1 MYTRLQATA
10 PPSPAARD
18 APQALLPAQVTKT
31 ECQPGDSAGMSVG
44 VTENDCPGRVPKPR
58 TAPWLL
64 LGAHVAAKVPSAGP
78 RPLLHLSD

>member
-18 APQALLPAQVTKT
+18 AAQALPPALVTKT

-44 VTENDCPGRVPKPR
+44 VTENDCPGHVPEPR
-58 TAPWLL
+58 TALRLL
-64 LGAHVAAKVPSAGP
+64 HGACVAAKVPSAAL
-78 RPLLHLSD
+78 RPL